1 MERNNKRNAVATP
14 KKQKGI
20 FQSALIGGGIG
31 VALIIMLALL
41 SPFALLSFSSPN
53 STVLPMTAVCVFLG
67 GISGATLAAKSCK
80 DSPLSAGMLSAAVI
94 AVPLIIVSLFFGG
107 EWWLTAFGI
116 IIASLAVSAFVGSWV
131 VSKAGRSR
139 KRNMKKALKR
149 R

>member
-20 FQSALIGGGIG
+20 LQSALIGGGVG
-31 VALIIMLALL
+31 LALILMLALL
-41 SPFALLSFSSPN
+41 SPFALLGFSNPN
-53 STVLPMTAVCVFLG
+53 ATVLPMTAVCVFLG

-80 DSPLSAGMLSAAVI
+80 DSPIAAGMLSSAVI
-94 AVPLIIVSLFFGG
+94 AVPMVAVSMFAGG
-107 EWWLTAFGI
+107 EWWLAAFGI
-116 IIASLAVSAFVGSWV
+116 IIASLAVSAFVGSWI